1 MNEKIRDVDKMAE
14 EVLRD
19 RELWDTINDKIME
32 KNLYNLKMQ
41 YAREQGEENGRKDTK
56 TEIAKKIRKTNRR
69 NYRTYGINQRRNRKI
84 VKKFFKYFT

>member
-19 RELWDTINDKIME
+19 RELWETINDKIME

-41 YAREQGEENGRKDTK
+41 YAREQGEENKSI
-56 TEIAKKIRKTNRR
+56 EIAKKMLKDGLDIE
-69 NYRTYGINQRRNRKI
+69 II
-84 VKKFFKYFT
+84 IKYTGLTKEEIEKL